1 MMNGTFACRHGQ
13 LMKLTTIRVINSP
26 LKSVAANNN
35 NGAHHS
41 REKEHNT
48 IGYKSNA
55 NSHRQNI
62 KKIAKKNCL
71 HDTRIQLLL
80 WNIKKI

>member
-35 NGAHHS
+35 NNNSAHHS

-62 KKIAKKNCL
+62 KKIAKKIVCMTLASNCCCG
-71 HDTRIQLLL
+71 I
-80 WNIKKI
+80 